1 MWDVS
6 TGGILRKQTEEQ
18 GIWQL
23 RWVNKVM
30 NAAGF
35 ESVALVPFRVQQ
47 GPVRPLVEFND

>member
-1 MWDVS
+1 VWDVS